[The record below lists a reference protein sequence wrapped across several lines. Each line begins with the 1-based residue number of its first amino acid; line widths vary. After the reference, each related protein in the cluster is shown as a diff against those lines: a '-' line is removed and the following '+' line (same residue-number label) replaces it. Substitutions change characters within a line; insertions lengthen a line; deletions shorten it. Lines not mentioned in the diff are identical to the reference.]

1 MAEDIYISTT
11 NADGHEIHGSY
22 RVSGEFITVT
32 LSDGNYTR
40 TSLRGQI
47 AEEYAKILL
56 LKLDRK
62 SRGVS

>member
-1 MAEDIYISTT
+1 MAQDIDIRTT
-11 NADGHEIHGSY
+11 DADGHEIHGSY

-32 LSDGNYTR
+32 LSDGIYTR
-40 TSLRGQI
+40 TSLRGQV

-62 SRGVS
+62 RRGGS